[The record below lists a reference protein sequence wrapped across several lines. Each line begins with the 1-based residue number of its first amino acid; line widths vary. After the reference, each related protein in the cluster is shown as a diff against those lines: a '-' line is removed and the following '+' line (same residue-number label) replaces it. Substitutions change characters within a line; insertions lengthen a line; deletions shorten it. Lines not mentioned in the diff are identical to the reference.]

1 MKKLTLSVAALSI
14 ASMSYGQCVLS
25 SGDSLEVVRNNI
37 LEITISA
44 EDMIE
49 WIGEDVNN
57 GRIYRE
63 YADMYIESLEEI
75 IERAKLLAVKE

>member
-75 IERAKLLAVKE
+75 IERTKLLAIKE

>member
-1 MKKLTLSVAALSI
+1 MKKLTMSVAALSI

-25 SGDSLEVVRNNI
+25 SDDSLEVVRNNI

-75 IERAKLLAVKE
+75 IERAKLLAIKE

>member
-75 IERAKLLAVKE
+75 IERAKLLAIKE